1 MRRAIVVGG
10 SLGGLF
16 AGCNLMRA
24 GWDVT
29 VVERTAGR
37 LAGRGAGLGV
47 HAPMVQTLLA
57 AGCAVDTT
65 LGVPIP
71 GRVCFAKDGS
81 EMARIHMPQ
90 FGISWGKLYSLLSAV
105 FPEERV
111 RRGAG
116 VAGVEQDADK
126 VVARLDDGST
136 LEGDMLVA
144 ADGLRSAIRRQ
155 LLPEVDLQYAGYI
168 AWRGLTDE
176 AAIRPET
183 HAKQFHLFAFAIP
196 EGEHILGY
204 PVPGENDDV
213 RPGHRRYN
221 FVWYR
226 PVDPEHGLRDMHTDA
241 DGRYYPDGIPPQAV
255 RRDVVERMYAD
266 AEATLPAS
274 YVDMI
279 KSCDM
284 PLFQPIGDLESPRIA
299 FGRIAI
305 LGDAAFTARPHVA
318 QGAIKAGFDAM
329 ELAAA
334 LSEEPTVEAALTRY
348 DAVRRPAS
356 QAVVDESR
364 RLGAYLEG
372 KLGRIQRD
380 PEQVLRENGGV
391 NPADANA
398 DGGLMLRLLAE
409 LGYE

>member
-24 GWDVT
+24 GWEVT
-29 VVERTAGR
+29 VVERTTGR
-37 LAGRGAGLGV
+37 LTGRGAGLGV

-57 AGCAVDTT
+57 AGCDVDTT

-71 GRVCFAKDGS
+71 GRACFARDGS
-81 EMARIHMPQ
+81 VMAKIDMPQ

-105 FPEERV
+105 FPEARV
-111 RRGAG
+111 RRGVG
-116 VAGVEQDADK
+116 VTGVEQDADT
-126 VVARLDDGST
+126 VVARLDDGSS
-136 LEGDMLVA
+136 LEGELLVA
-144 ADGLRSAIRRQ
+144 ADGLRSAVRRQ
-155 LLPEVDLQYAGYI
+155 FLPDVDLVYAGYI

-176 AAIRPET
+176 AAIKPET
-183 HAKQFHLFAFAIP
+183 HANLFHLFAFAIP

-204 PVPGENDDV
+204 PVPGENDTV

-226 PVDPEHGLRDMHTDA
+226 PVEPERGLRDMYTDA
-241 DGRYYPDGIPPQAV
+241 EGRHYPDGIPPQAV
-255 RRDVVERMYAD
+255 RRDVIERMYAD
-266 AEATLPAS
+266 AEATLPES
-274 YVDMI
+274 YVDI
-279 KSCDM
+279 ILSCDM
-284 PLFQPIGDLESPRIA
+284 PLFQPIGDLESPCIA
-299 FGRIAI
+299 FGRVAI

-334 LSEEPTVEAALTRY
+334 LSEESTVQAGLKRY

-391 NPADANA
+391 NPAEANA
-398 DGGLMLRLLAE
+398 DSGLMLRLLSE
-409 LGYE
+409 LGYR